1 MKLSTAN
8 FSMQRMIKT
17 TILTWTIIIAVLLSV
32 LASTTVKAED
42 ITYTPEDP
50 YVLAI
55 WIGTGNP
62 KIYISDGQFV
72 FLTQSSNST
81 SLSASSWPKFVV
93 INYTY
98 AYKIEYSSDL
108 MQWVNGEYLEAST
121 DSTSRY
127 RFGDSKSYGSAVNRY
142 VIQGARSTVLNKWK
156 DVHIASTFPLNSAE
170 INILGS
176 YSEDLNSLPH
186 GITEADLRIIID
198 EQLNTSTESG
208 QTAQTIINNT
218 TTQYNLY
225 LSGDIDSK
233 TMLENVDENI
243 DTLSDLTPST
253 LLDAMQ
259 INNGLTYSQTIQDQ
273 LLNTTSVNVQS
284 MINGYTNTIT
294 NAVNNYK
301 SGAVNQ
307 ADTVTIIQQTIT
319 NLNNLI
325 TNGTAKTTADI
336 AAVNAAINAANSS
349 MDSVTGYKDLDTE
362 VSDKVQ
368 QSDEEEIEYL
378 EELTSEATSTITDIA
393 PSQNFT
399 ASQTGDAQEVM
410 DLIWE
415 NEFVKRL
422 LPMCAGFMVVC
433 VVLGIRY
440 KV

>member
-1 MKLSTAN
+1 ML
-8 FSMQRMIKT
+8 
-17 TILTWTIIIAVLLSV
+17 IITVAAGLLPLV
-32 LASTTVKAED
+32 STTVNAED
-42 ITYTPEDP
+42 ILYTPKDP

-55 WIGTGNP
+55 WTHTNNP

-108 MQWVNGEYLEAST
+108 MQWVNGEYLEGST
-121 DSTSRY
+121 DTTTRY
-127 RFGDSKSYGSAVNRY
+127 RFGDSKSYGTAVPRY
-142 VIQGARSTVLNKWK
+142 VIQGARSNILNKWK

-186 GITEADLRIIID
+186 GITEAEVRIIID

-259 INNGLTYSQTIQDQ
+259 INNGLTYNQTIQDQ
-273 LLNTTSVNVQS
+273 LLNTTSGNVQT
-284 MINGYTNTIT
+284 MINGYQNTIN
-294 NAVNNYK
+294 NAINNYQNGTT
-301 SGAVNQ
+301 SQ
-307 ADTVTIIQQTIT
+307 QDTVNVINQTIT

-325 TNGTAKTTADI
+325 INGTAKTTADI
-336 AAVNAAINAANSS
+336 NAVNAAINSANANL
-349 MDSVTGYKDLDTE
+349 DSVTGYKDLSQE
-362 VSDKVQ
+362 VSEKVQ
-368 QSDEEEIEYL
+368 QSDQ
-378 EELTSEATSTITDIA
+378 EELDYLDELEAETTSTIEQLA

-399 ASQTGDAQEVM
+399 GGQTGDAQEVL
-410 DLIWE
+410 DLVWE